1 MPHTSSLTGR
11 PQTLWEAVGQ
21 LSNIQTQEQIA
32 LDNGDIEL
40 FQKLLDEQA
49 QAWQVVYVQ
58 AAELIAIGKAPPD
71 MIPRLEK
78 ILNIHRDHE
87 QRLQEAKKEDQAKL
101 EQLEGERQATNAY
114 KAQQMGK
121 LAA

>member
-1 MPHTSSLTGR
+1 LSHR

-40 FQKLLDEQA
+40 FQNLLDEQA
-49 QAWQVVYVQ
+49 RAWQVVYVQ

-71 MIPRLEK
+71 MIPRLAK

-87 QRLQEAKKEDQAKL
+87 QRLQEAKSEIQAKL
-101 EQLEGERQATNAY
+101 EELEEGKHAATAY
-114 KAQQMGK
+114 QSQQGRK

>member
-1 MPHTSSLTGR
+1 MSR
-11 PQTLWEAVGQ
+11 CPQTLWEAVGQ
-21 LSNIQTQEQIA
+21 LSNIQTQEKIA

-40 FQKLLDEQA
+40 FQELLDEQA
-49 QAWQVVYVQ
+49 RAWQVVYVQ

-71 MIPRLEK
+71 MISRLAK

-87 QRLQEAKKEDQAKL
+87 RRLNEAKMEIQAKL
-101 EQLEGERQATNAY
+101 EELEEGKHAAAAY
-114 KAQQMGK
+114 QSQQKSK